1 VIELPELKGREWW
14 GQLKGMEDMVNGIEN
29 VVLALLD
36 VDLNG
41 QWKGMEDKAPV
52 PGELGAEPWKGGEDG

>member
-1 VIELPELKGREWW
+1 
-14 GQLKGMEDMVNGIEN
+14 MVNGIEN